1 MAVLLVAAYTQDARV
16 TLRNAVAAH
25 DETVIRRFGRAV
37 LLRETMFGAFLAC
50 RLRAEHGTAVQVE
63 RTAPFLDGTAVP
75 ERVRKA
81 ADAYADREART
92 TPYRAFA
99 AGTSHP
105 DLSEMK
111 DTEL

>member
-1 MAVLLVAAYTQDARV
+1 MLLIAAYSQDARV

-25 DETVIRRFGRAV
+25 DESVVRRFGRAV

-50 RLRAEHGTAVQVE
+50 RLRAEHGTAIQVE
-63 RTAPFLDGTAVP
+63 RTIPFLDAADVP
-75 ERVRKA
+75 EAVRLA
-81 ADAYADREART
+81 AEAYADRDVRT
-92 TPYRAFA
+92 TPYSAFA

-105 DLSEMK
+105 DLNEMK